1 MNRRG
6 IFTSMAVAVGVCVV
20 PTVGA
25 PTPVSA
31 LATTTVALYEM
42 NEPVGST
49 VLVDSS
55 GNGLNGTI
63 GSEVHPGVVFD
74 GSTAH
79 RYDFLA
85 PDTPP
90 AHPEHLD
97 SVPDSSILDAGTQDY
112 AVTVRY
118 RTTRKFGNLIQKGQ
132 NKSTGGYFK
141 IELPGGFVTCLFK
154 GSRGEQRA
162 VKSPTA
168 INDGTFHTIRC
179 ERLSTA
185 VSLYIDGV
193 RVARLAGSTGSISN
207 IKNLSIAGKTDCD
220 QIEVTCDYFVGDI
233 DYVRIEKG
241 SAVANTPPTAAFS
254 SLCTDLS
261 CSFDGTASSDPGGNV
276 VGYAW
281 NFGDNTTGT
290 GPTPTHV
297 YAQGGT
303 YTARL
308 TVTDNLGAT
317 SAPVTHDVTVT
328 VPESPPTAEFSS
340 VCADYTCTF
349 DSTASSDA
357 NGPLTAW
364 AWDFGDGGTSDQPNP
379 SHLFAGPG
387 TYPVSLTVTDGQ
399 ATTGQVTHDAVVLD
413 EVAPVAA
420 FTQTCTSLS
429 CTFDASTSTDANG
442 PITSYDWD
450 FGDGN
455 TGTGVQVVHD
465 YTAFTDYEVTLTATD
480 SFAQFGTATHTVS
493 VVEAVD
499 NITFVGQTSTSTQ
512 ANSHVAN
519 VPADVQPG
527 DALLMFFSTGTNP
540 AINEPTGVAGW
551 IPVDTLTNTSG
562 TTRVWKKVAIA
573 GDAGAQVRISTT
585 TPTTL
590 VKGNL
595 MIVAYSGTSAA
606 DPVAGFA
613 RTLQTT
619 TTANRTT
626 PVTNVAG
633 SGSWVVSYWMHRDSS
648 STSLSVPAGVT
659 SRSTGAQSGGGRATT
674 LLADSAAAVPAGS
687 YGGLTATAQS
697 ASSLGTTWTI
707 VLAPA

>member
-20 PTVGA
+20 PTIGA

-31 LATTTVALYEM
+31 AATTTVALYEM

-49 VLVDSS
+49 TLVDSS
-55 GNGLNGTI
+55 GNGLNGSI
-63 GSEVHPGVVFD
+63 GSEVHPGVVFS
-74 GSTAH
+74 GSTVH
-79 RYDFLA
+79 RYDFLT
-85 PDTPP
+85 PNTPP
-90 AHPEHLD
+90 AHPGHLD
-97 SVPDSSILDAGTQDY
+97 TVPDSSILDAGTQDY

-118 RTTRKFGNLIQKGQ
+118 RTTRSFGNLIQKGQ

-141 IELPGGFVTCLFK
+141 IELPNGFVTCLFK

-168 INDGTFHTIRC
+168 INDGTYHTIRC

-207 IKNLSIAGKTDCD
+207 IKNLSIAGKSECD

-254 SLCTDLS
+254 SNCNGLS
-261 CSFDGTASSDPGGNV
+261 CGFNGTASSDPGGNV
-276 VGYAW
+276 VSYAW

-308 TVTDNLGAT
+308 TVTDNLGAN

-328 VPESPPTAEFSS
+328 APNAPPTAAFASE
-340 VCADYTCTF
+340 CADYTCTF
-349 DSTASSDA
+349 DSSGSSDA
-357 NGPLTAW
+357 NGPITAW
-364 AWDFGDGGTSDQPNP
+364 AWDFGDGGTSDLPNP

-387 TYPVSLTVTDGQ
+387 LYTVGLTVTDGQ
-399 ATTGQVTHDAVVLD
+399 TTTGQVSHQVEVLAN
-413 EVAPVAA
+413 VAPVAA
-420 FTQTCTSLS
+420 FTQTCSGLS

-442 PITSYDWD
+442 PITSYEWD
-450 FGDGN
+450 FGDGS
-455 TGTGVQVVHD
+455 TGTGVQASRIYGAAAD
-465 YTAFTDYEVTLTATD
+465 YLVTLTATD
-480 SFAQFGTATHTVS
+480 SFGQAGTASHTVS
-493 VVEAVD
+493 PVQAVS
-499 NITFVGQTSTSTQ
+499 NITFVGQASTS
-512 ANSHVAN
+512 ANAASHAAN
-519 VPADVQPG
+519 VPVNVQPG
-527 DALLMFFSTGTNP
+527 DALLLFFSTGTNP
-540 AINEPTGVAGW
+540 AIAQPTGVTGW
-551 IPVDTLTNTSG
+551 TAVDTLTNTNG
-562 TTRVWKKVAIA
+562 TTRVWKKVAVA
-573 GDAGAQVRISTT
+573 GDAGAQVRISTS
-585 TPTTL
+585 PTTL

-595 MIVAYSGTSAA
+595 MIVAYRGTSAD

-613 RTLQTT
+613 RLLQTT
-619 TTANRTT
+619 STASRAT
-626 PVTNVAG
+626 PVVNVAG
-633 SGSWVVSYWMHRDSS
+633 SGSWVISYWMHRDSS

-659 SRSTGAQSGGGRATT
+659 SRSTGTQTGGGRVTT

-687 YGGLTATAQS
+687 YGGLTATAQT
-697 ASSLGTTWTI
+697 ASSVGTTWTI